1 MKIQTLP
8 QSEFTTFRPS
18 RERQLND
25 RLIMENS
32 IFAAI
37 AYFEK
42 NKKDE
47 IQEEKEKLEA
57 IVSGA
62 LKPLAEK
69 EPKGKIYKKLP
80 LLTRSAKFAP
90 SALLE
95 TF

>member
-8 QSEFTTFRPS
+8 QSEFKTFRPL

-25 RLIMENS
+25 RLPTENS
-32 IFAAI
+32 IFRAI
-37 AYFEK
+37 AYLEQNEK
-42 NKKDE
+42 DK
-47 IQEEKEKLEA
+47 IQEEKEKLAA

-80 LLTRSAKFAP
+80 LLTKSRLFAV
-90 SALLE
+90 SALQE